1 MSTNNGSVAPKERIN
16 VKYVPATGDQQAEKE
31 LPLNLLVTG
40 DFKGR
45 TEETSLEE
53 RAAISIDKNNFDNVM
68 ENAEINLAFSVPN
81 KLSEKDDDE
90 LAINLDIESLKDFT
104 PDEIVKKIPE
114 LQKLLALRESLVALK
129 GPLGNVPAFRKQ
141 LQDMIANENMR
152 DQLLSELDLVVGKE
166 DK

>member
-1 MSTNNGSVAPKERIN
+1 MSDNSSVAPKERIN

-45 TEETSLEE
+45 TEDTSLEE
-53 RAAISIDKNNFDNVM
+53 RKAISIDKYNFDNVM
-68 ENAEINLAFSVPN
+68 ANAEVNLQFTVPN
-81 KLSEKDDDE
+81 KLSENHDDE
-90 LAINLDIESLKDFT
+90 LTINVDIQSLKDFT
-104 PDEIVKKIPE
+104 PDEIVKKVPE

-141 LQDMIANENMR
+141 LQDMINDENMR
-152 DQLLSELDLVVGKE
+152 EQLLSELDLVVEGNTK
-166 DK
+166 K